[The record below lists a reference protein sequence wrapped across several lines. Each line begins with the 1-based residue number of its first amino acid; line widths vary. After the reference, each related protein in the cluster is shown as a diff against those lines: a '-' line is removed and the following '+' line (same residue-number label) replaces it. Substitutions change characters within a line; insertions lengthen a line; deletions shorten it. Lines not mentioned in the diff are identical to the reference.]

1 MYIKTRSEIEQ
12 RESISAYPMIY
23 EKVRVQIDVAC
34 HVQSPLLQL
43 FVLAGSATQVATA
56 LPRVMLPPSL
66 DPGFLYTQ
74 PFVRVI
80 T

>member
-1 MYIKTRSEIEQ
+1 
-12 RESISAYPMIY
+12 MIY
-23 EKVRVQIDVAC
+23 EKVRVQIDVGC
-34 HVQSPLLQL
+34 HVQSPPLQL

-56 LPRVMLPPSL
+56 LQRVMLPLSL

-74 PFVRVI
+74 PFVRVL